1 MAAGQLWYCTIHNTH
16 LLSYQ
21 VLYSC
26 HMARHCLLHQHLS
39 DDNAGP
45 CACRGPK
52 TFSLHKEHNIAFFVA
67 CAFVIMFI
75 KVLTYLLTYMIMRKV
90 LIALGSSTHGRAY
103 AGRIYASC
111 TRHGSYMLQVCYPL
125 HQSKSCQ
132 SRLIT
137 AAVGL
142 WVRMGLHTAANSV
155 A

>member
-1 MAAGQLWYCTIHNTH
+1 
-16 LLSYQ
+16 
-21 VLYSC
+21 
-26 HMARHCLLHQHLS
+26 
-39 DDNAGP
+39 
-45 CACRGPK
+45 
-52 TFSLHKEHNIAFFVA
+52 
-67 CAFVIMFI
+67 
-75 KVLTYLLTYMIMRKV
+75 MRKV
-90 LIALGSSTHGRAY
+90 LIALGSSAHGRAY

-155 A
+155 AWAARPPWSVRRRVVTLFVVLCLLATCTLNRCLLRLQSSRLLPPYIYHCRESKVIRDVCLQLFHVRRHSESIGTGVDE